1 MPALRSFRALFT
13 YPSMQHY
20 IYIYVS
26 TDLYIYLAI
35 YLSIYLSIQLPICH
49 SIGVCSVFAACH
61 IATREINAE
70 VLECLATLALLRLRP
85 TVGVAVLLALL
96 TTGNTTIL
104 GNFRWLVQQVINR
117 TGGSK

>member
-1 MPALRSFRALFT
+1 MPALRSFRALLT

-20 IYIYVS
+20 IYYM
-26 TDLYIYLAI
+26 YLQICTFI